1 MAVVLTNFEVA
12 SRLEIDGA
20 IAVKSN
26 FGKERVFAEIPR
38 IALDDYFPHRPSLN
52 AAQRHSLVE
61 SNKDIIAGIMARKCE
76 RGEWCSVSRW
86 GSTIKQVDID
96 KADLF
101 SGPRLSD
108 ARLVMEET
116 AGFSSAHR

>member
-1 MAVVLTNFEVA
+1 LT
-12 SRLEIDGA
+12 G
-20 IAVKSN
+20 
-26 FGKERVFAEIPR
+26 
-38 IALDDYFPHRPSLN
+38 
-52 AAQRHSLVE
+52 AQRLSLVE

-76 RGEWCSVSRW
+76 RRDWRPVSRW
-86 GSTIKQVDID
+86 GSTIKQVAID

-116 AGFSSAHR
+116 AGSSRAHR

>member
-1 MAVVLTNFEVA
+1 VSLTNFKVDSNSAVDDAIVVA
-12 SRLEIDGA
+12 GDYGE
-20 IAVKSN
+20 
-26 FGKERVFAEIPR
+26 ERVFSEIPR
-38 IALDDYFPHRPSLN
+38 TALDDYFPHRSLN
-52 AAQRHSLVE
+52 AVQRYSLIE

-76 RGEWCSVSRW
+76 RGDWHSVSRW
-86 GSTIKQVDID
+86 GSTIKQVNID

-116 AGFSSAHR
+116 AGFSGAYR